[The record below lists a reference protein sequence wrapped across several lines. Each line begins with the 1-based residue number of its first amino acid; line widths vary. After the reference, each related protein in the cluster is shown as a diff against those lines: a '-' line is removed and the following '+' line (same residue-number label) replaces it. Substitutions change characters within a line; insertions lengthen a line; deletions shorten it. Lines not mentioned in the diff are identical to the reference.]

1 MSHREFI
8 EVSTNEREIQ
18 FDPNELQ
25 LDEDF
30 IDHVDGEDNPEKFLS
45 PFLLVYNIK
54 PFKECNRQVFMRGV
68 PVIAYIEGIER
79 HLRGFKVRPSTL
91 YMVRIVHGDFTW
103 TVKKKFKHFEEL
115 HRELLKHKLKLQV
128 IQPLTRL
135 KSIHG
140 RGHAS
145 GARQE
150 PRAAS
155 VPALPRQ
162 PQWTSMRSA
171 SSKQKRLEEYLNILL
186 EKTFYR
192 NYHGMMAF
200 LDVSELSFVQDLG
213 PKGLEGMIVKRSGG
227 HRIPGLNCCGRHRVC
242 YRWSKRWMVIK
253 DSFLLYMRPSNGII
267 SFVLLFD
274 KGFNVQVGSKDTG
287 AKYGVMIEN
296 LSRTL
301 IIKCSSYRQACW
313 WKQEITNLAER
324 HGQDFLTEH
333 RFDSFVPARHNI
345 LARWF
350 VNGSSYF
357 SAVADALEQA
367 KAEIFIADWWLSPEI
382 YLKRP
387 AKDDYWQL
395 DNVLKRKAE
404 QGVKIF
410 VLLYKEVE
418 LALGINSDYS
428 KRTLTSLHSNITVM
442 RHPDHVSSTVLL
454 WAHHEKLVVID
465 QSVAFLGGI
474 DLAYGRFDDHEYRL
488 TDLENPDQVDH
499 KSELILD
506 HNNADHSERHQE
518 SEDFSNEKPKE
529 HLLIPDQTNQKF
541 WLGKD
546 YCNFILKD
554 WVQLDKPFEDFIDR
568 CTTPR
573 MPWRD
578 IGVVV
583 HGGAARDVARHFIQR
598 WNFTKIVKA
607 KYKAPLFPYLLPRS
621 HDTADKLPFVI
632 PDCVTSN
639 VQVLRSVE
647 CWSAGSC
654 ESSIYNA
661 YLQVIR
667 DSEHFIY
674 IENQFFISCADERN
688 VYNRI
693 GDVIVDRILKA
704 HNAGKTYRVY
714 ILVPLLPGFQGD
726 ITTGGGNSIQTIL
739 HFTFR
744 TMCRGE
750 HSIIERLKLD
760 MGDDW
765 VKYISFAGLR
775 TNAELDNKLVTEL
788 IYVHS
793 KMLIADDRQVIIG
806 SANINDRSMLGKRDS
821 EMAVLVEDT
830 EMVTSIMD
838 GEEYQA
844 GKFALRLRLQCFKVQ
859 LGILDEHTP
868 DIQDPVSDRFFQEIW
883 NATATTNAAIYD
895 QVFGCL
901 PSNSV
906 RSLSML
912 RDFVS
917 TPVLAAEDPEQARE
931 KLKSIRGFLVQYPLF
946 FLCEEYLLPPLNS
959 KEGMI
964 PTEVWT

>member
-1 MSHREFI
+1 VEPGGGWGDVTVGTV
-8 EVSTNEREIQ
+8 EKEG
-18 FDPNELQ
+18 LQ
-25 LDEDF
+25 AQSK
-30 IDHVDGEDNPEKFLS
+30 VGE
-45 PFLLVYNIK
+45 
-54 PFKECNRQVFMRGV
+54 G
-68 PVIAYIEGIER
+68 GIEEKYSR
-79 HLRGFKVRPSTL
+79 VSGTL

-128 IQPLTRL
+128 IQPLTRYVSPSFSL
-135 KSIHG
+135 
-140 RGHAS
+140 
-145 GARQE
+145 
-150 PRAAS
+150 
-155 VPALPRQ
+155 
-162 PQWTSMRSA
+162 SA
-171 SSKQKRLEEYLNILL
+171 NPCLSEHHILL
-186 EKTFYR
+186 
-192 NYHGMMAF
+192 MAF

-367 KAEIFIADWWLSPEI
+367 KAEIFIIMFCLFVFS
-382 YLKRP
+382 
-387 AKDDYWQL
+387 Q
-395 DNVLKRKAE
+395 E

-499 KSELILD
+499 KSELVYDSKIL
-506 HNNADHSERHQE
+506 NNKQHLWRKE
-518 SEDFSNEKPKE
+518 SESTFRVHDPSSVPFTLGGRPKVLDIQGYRPEQGAGIRSGGGRQGGNEKPKE

-750 HSIIERLKLD
+750 HSIIEL
-760 MGDDW
+760 GDDW

>member
-1 MSHREFI
+1 LP
-8 EVSTNEREIQ
+8 T
-18 FDPNELQ
+18 D
-25 LDEDF
+25 
-30 IDHVDGEDNPEKFLS
+30 
-45 PFLLVYNIK
+45 
-54 PFKECNRQVFMRGV
+54 
-68 PVIAYIEGIER
+68 
-79 HLRGFKVRPSTL
+79 TL

-128 IQPLTRL
+128 IQPLTRYVSPSFSL
-135 KSIHG
+135 
-140 RGHAS
+140 
-145 GARQE
+145 
-150 PRAAS
+150 
-155 VPALPRQ
+155 
-162 PQWTSMRSA
+162 SA
-171 SSKQKRLEEYLNILL
+171 NPCLSEHHILL
-186 EKTFYR
+186 VNVLGSKC
-192 NYHGMMAF
+192 
-200 LDVSELSFVQDLG
+200 ELSFAIG
-213 PKGLEGMIVKRSGG
+213 REGMIVKRSGG

-499 KSELILD
+499 KSELCIGVVLLFFFSFKILD

>member
-1 MSHREFI
+1 MTAINLLS
-8 EVSTNEREIQ
+8 
-18 FDPNELQ
+18 
-25 LDEDF
+25 
-30 IDHVDGEDNPEKFLS
+30 EKFLS

-128 IQPLTRL
+128 IQPLTRYVSPSFSL
-135 KSIHG
+135 
-140 RGHAS
+140 
-145 GARQE
+145 
-150 PRAAS
+150 
-155 VPALPRQ
+155 
-162 PQWTSMRSA
+162 SA
-171 SSKQKRLEEYLNILL
+171 NPCLSEHHILLYLNILL

-192 NYHGMMAF
+192 NYHGMC
-200 LDVSELSFVQDLG
+200 ELSFAIG
-213 PKGLEGMIVKRSGG
+213 REGMIVKRSGG

-488 TDLENPDQVDH
+488 TDLENPDQ
-499 KSELILD
+499 
-506 HNNADHSERHQE
+506 RHQE

-598 WNFTKIVKA
+598 WNFTKVA

-844 GKFALRLRLQCFKVQ
+844 GKFALRLRLQCFKYVKS
-859 LGILDEHTP
+859 LVSALCASMRIV
-868 DIQDPVSDRFFQEIW
+868 DPVSDRFFQEIW

>member
-1 MSHREFI
+1 MGSLIVPKRLTVVEHDVEPGGGWGDVTVGTKSILFT
-8 EVSTNEREIQ
+8 S
-18 FDPNELQ
+18 
-25 LDEDF
+25 
-30 IDHVDGEDNPEKFLS
+30 
-45 PFLLVYNIK
+45 LL
-54 PFKECNRQVFMRGV
+54 
-68 PVIAYIEGIER
+68 
-79 HLRGFKVRPSTL
+79 KVRPSTL

-128 IQPLTRL
+128 IQPLTRYVSPSFSL
-135 KSIHG
+135 
-140 RGHAS
+140 
-145 GARQE
+145 
-150 PRAAS
+150 
-155 VPALPRQ
+155 
-162 PQWTSMRSA
+162 SA
-171 SSKQKRLEEYLNILL
+171 NPCLSEHHILLKRLEEYLNILL

-192 NYHGMMAF
+192 NYHGMC
-200 LDVSELSFVQDLG
+200 ELSFAIG
-213 PKGLEGMIVKRSGG
+213 REGMIVKRSGG

-488 TDLENPDQVDH
+488 TDLENPDQ
-499 KSELILD
+499 SWE
-506 HNNADHSERHQE
+506 NSAGQ
-518 SEDFSNEKPKE
+518 PKE

>member
-1 MSHREFI
+1 M
-8 EVSTNEREIQ
+8 
-18 FDPNELQ
+18 
-25 LDEDF
+25 
-30 IDHVDGEDNPEKFLS
+30 
-45 PFLLVYNIK
+45 PF
-54 PFKECNRQVFMRGV
+54 
-68 PVIAYIEGIER
+68 
-79 HLRGFKVRPSTL
+79 VRPSTL

-128 IQPLTRL
+128 IQPLTRYVSPSFSL
-135 KSIHG
+135 
-140 RGHAS
+140 
-145 GARQE
+145 
-150 PRAAS
+150 
-155 VPALPRQ
+155 
-162 PQWTSMRSA
+162 SA
-171 SSKQKRLEEYLNILL
+171 NPCLSEHHILLKRLEEYLNILL

-192 NYHGMMAF
+192 NYHGMC
-200 LDVSELSFVQDLG
+200 ELSFAIG
-213 PKGLEGMIVKRSGG
+213 REGMIVKRSGG

-488 TDLENPDQVDH
+488 TDLENPD
-499 KSELILD
+499 
-506 HNNADHSERHQE
+506 QE

>member
-1 MSHREFI
+1 KETTTI
-8 EVSTNEREIQ
+8 TTNYISLA
-18 FDPNELQ
+18 P
-25 LDEDF
+25 
-30 IDHVDGEDNPEKFLS
+30 
-45 PFLLVYNIK
+45 
-54 PFKECNRQVFMRGV
+54 FMR
-68 PVIAYIEGIER
+68 PC
-79 HLRGFKVRPSTL
+79 RGKSILFTSLLKVRPSTL

-128 IQPLTRL
+128 IQPLTRYVSPSFSL
-135 KSIHG
+135 
-140 RGHAS
+140 
-145 GARQE
+145 
-150 PRAAS
+150 
-155 VPALPRQ
+155 
-162 PQWTSMRSA
+162 SA
-171 SSKQKRLEEYLNILL
+171 NPCLSEHHILL
-186 EKTFYR
+186 C
-192 NYHGMMAF
+192 
-200 LDVSELSFVQDLG
+200 ELSFAIG
-213 PKGLEGMIVKRSGG
+213 REGMIVKRSGG

-499 KSELILD
+499 KSE
-506 HNNADHSERHQE
+506 AGKTQQVRSGGGRHQE

-639 VQVLRSVE
+639 VQVSSNLSCRWHCVKCIVTQKPLIKFGSTFLSVIFFEEDLRSLMVLHI
-647 CWSAGSC
+647 AHVL
-654 ESSIYNA
+654 IN
-661 YLQVIR
+661 L
-667 DSEHFIY
+667 FI
-674 IENQFFISCADERN
+674 FFLS
-688 VYNRI
+688 
-693 GDVIVDRILKA
+693 
-704 HNAGKTYRVY
+704 AGKTYRVY